1 MPARLTTAAMEWA
14 AKAMSRAVGLT
25 VRQQAFNPSAVDRS
39 NVLLRVE
46 PLCKWYD
53 FNARSCG
60 TFADL
65 PRNTSAPRERL
76 VRTVWL
82 RDGVVERGVAGSD
95 PRGVWLNRHTLLAIY
110 SNWATFWRDDPKTKL
125 PKHAFVVMAAQH
137 LSDPSSKAVPLWLA
151 GLRQA
156 AWEKNWVPFR
166 HGGRV
171 LLSYQLTP
179 QHMVLTCEW
188 SCGRSTPKK
197 SLRESSPR
205 RELEREL
212 LVHLGVL
219 SRLHLELDLVVHVVD
234 HQRVE
239 PPDAHH
245 CEDRV
250 RREEE
255 LVLAADGAVRA
266 VDACRAGEGRL
277 RARARGA
284 GGR

>member
-60 TFADL
+60 TFADM
-65 PRNTSAPRERL
+65 PRNSLEPRERL
-76 VRTVWL
+76 VRAVWL

-125 PKHAFVVMAAQH
+125 PKHAFVVMVAQN
-137 LSDPSSKAVPLWLA
+137 LSDPRSAPVPLWLA

-156 AWEKNWVPFR
+156 AWEKNWMPFR
-166 HGGRV
+166 
-171 LLSYQLTP
+171 P
-179 QHMVLTCEW
+179 QWAC
-188 SCGRSTPKK
+188 SA
-197 SLRESSPR
+197 
-205 RELEREL
+205 
-212 LVHLGVL
+212 VL
-219 SRLHLELDLVVHVVD
+219 SADAAAHGSDLRVVVRTQHAEKKLEGVK
-234 HQRVE
+234 
-239 PPDAHH
+239 PKA
-245 CEDRV
+245 
-250 RREEE
+250 
-255 LVLAADGAVRA
+255 
-266 VDACRAGEGRL
+266 RAG
-277 RARARGA
+277 ARAPCSPWRVVPA
-284 GGR
+284 PP